1 MPRSDPGSDRARAVR
16 AVRALTGFH
25 YSHRRRRWAASA
37 ARDRRASASWG
48 WHENVVGVG
57 VSLKREDGKRR
68 ADALCV
74 TFFVLRKEPKYRL
87 LKRERIPECLEFDS
101 VEGEILTDVVEVPGR
116 MIAHAPHVR
125 PIRPGAEVG
134 HVRGGR
140 GTLGAIVVQGAGTRP
155 LALSCSHVIAR
166 SGTIQD
172 FGKQIEQPVGENAAD
187 VVGSLIDFTVLRSGT
202 LTTADVAFA
211 SLTVEANPSVLGL
224 NVSPDSASDKQ
235 AKDFPVGMKTMLFG
249 SVTNGA
255 RGEVEA
261 FEATFDI
268 AEMPFVTG
276 PVRFSGLVAYT
287 TRCAKGDSG
296 GLVMSGDPAQ
306 KSLALGIHTAGRSD
320 GKLGLFQ
327 PIGPILSRFDLRLF
341 DA

>member
-1 MPRSDPGSDRARAVR
+1 MPRSDATRGVR
-16 AVRALTGFH
+16 AVRALTRFH
-25 YSHRRRRWAASA
+25 YSHRRGRWTRAA

-48 WHENVVGVG
+48 WHENVVGIG

-68 ADALCV
+68 AGATCV

-87 LKRERIPECLEFDS
+87 LRRERIPGCLEFDS
-101 VEGEILTDVVEVPGR
+101 VDGGILTDVVEVPGR
-116 MIAHAPHVR
+116 MVAHAPHVR

-140 GTLGAIVVQGAGTRP
+140 GTLGPIVVQGAGTRP

-166 SGTIQD
+166 SGRIEE
-172 FGKQIEQPVGENAAD
+172 FGKQIEQPVGDNAGD
-187 VVGSLIDFTVLRSGT
+187 VVGSLVDFTVLRSRT

-211 SLTVEANPSVLGL
+211 ALSVEANASVLGL
-224 NVSPDSASDKQ
+224 GVAPGSASDNQ
-235 AKDFPVGMKTMLFG
+235 AKDFPVGMKTVLFG
-249 SVTNGA
+249 SVTNGV
-255 RGEVEA
+255 RGEVDV

-276 PVRFSGLVAYT
+276 PVHFSGLVAYK

-296 GLVMSGDPAQ
+296 GLVMSGEPGN
-306 KSLALGIHTAGRSD
+306 KALVLGMHTAGRTD
-320 GKLGLFQ
+320 GRLGLFQ

-341 DA
+341 AG